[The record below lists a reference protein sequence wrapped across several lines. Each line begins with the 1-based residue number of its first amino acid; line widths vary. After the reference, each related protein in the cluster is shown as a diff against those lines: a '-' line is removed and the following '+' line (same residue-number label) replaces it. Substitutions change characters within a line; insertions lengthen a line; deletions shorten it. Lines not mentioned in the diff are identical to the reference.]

1 MAETVDRLFVHCREL
16 VTLMDGAPIGP
27 RRGLDMRK
35 LGVIEDG
42 AVAVKDGRIVA
53 VGTTADI
60 RRDYQAPEE
69 LDLDGFV
76 VMPGFVDCHTHP
88 VFAATREQEFHMRC
102 AGADY
107 MAIAAAGGGIL
118 SSMRAVREASLEQLV
133 ERTEQHLWGFLEHG
147 TTTIEA
153 KGGYGLSLV
162 AEQKSMEALSQAA
175 AVVPIECKRTFLGA
189 HEFPPEYREN
199 REEYVRIVCDEMIPA
214 LAPMVDYCD
223 VFAEPGVFTR
233 EQSERVL
240 SAGKASGLRLRVHA
254 DEIQPMGGAEMAVQL
269 GADSADHLGQISAA
283 GIAAMAGS
291 DTVAVLLPG
300 TIFFLAKPGY
310 APARRM
316 IEAGCAVA
324 LATDFNP
331 GSCHTQSMT
340 LIHTIACTQMK
351 MSPEECITATT
362 INPAFSLQLDHEI
375 GTLHPGKR
383 ADLCVLDIPSWRALG
398 YMFGGNPVAMT
409 IKDGRPVLANAADRQ
424 PDWFADGVVLGDEV
438 GDAVGDAD
446 EA

>member
-1 MAETVDRLFVHCREL
+1 MQETVDRLFVHCREL
-16 VTLMDGAPIGP
+16 VTLTDGEATGP
-27 RRGLDMRK
+27 RRGDAMKK

-53 VGTTADI
+53 VGITADI
-60 RRDYQAPEE
+60 VRDYSAPEE
-69 LDLDGFV
+69 LDLSGFV

-88 VFAATREQEFHMRC
+88 VFAKTREREFHMRC

-107 MAIAAAGGGIL
+107 MEIAKAGGGIL
-118 SSMRAVREASLEQLV
+118 SSMQAVREASLDHLV
-133 ERTEQHLWGFLEHG
+133 ETTERHLWQFLEHG

-153 KGGYGLSLV
+153 KGGYGLSLE

-175 AVVPIECKRTFLGA
+175 AVVPLGLKRTFLGA
-189 HEFPPEYREN
+189 HEFPPEYRDN
-199 REEYVRIVCDEMIPA
+199 RDEYVRIVCEEMIPA
-214 LAPMVDYCD
+214 VASVSDYCD

-240 SAGKASGLRLRVHA
+240 KAALDAGMRLRVHA
-254 DEIQPMGGAEMAVQL
+254 DEINPMGGTEMAVAL
-269 GADSADHLGQISAA
+269 GADSVDHLGQISDD
-283 GIAAMAGS
+283 GIVALAKS
-291 DTVAVLLPG
+291 DTVGVLLPG

-310 APARRM
+310 APARKM

-324 LATDFNP
+324 SATDFNP
-331 GSCHTQSMT
+331 GSSHTQSMT

-362 INPAFSLQLDHEI
+362 INPAFSLQMDHEV

-383 ADLCVLDIPSWRALG
+383 ADLCVLDIPSWQGLG
-398 YMFGGNPVAMT
+398 YSFGGNPVVMT
-409 IKDGRPVLANAADRQ
+409 IKDGRPVLANTADRQ
-424 PDWFADGVVLGDEV
+424 PDWFADGVVLD
-438 GDAVGDAD
+438 GDAEDA
-446 EA
+446 E